1 MPKKLRLGP
10 LMTRILGVLDN
21 LYLRLKVGPI
31 LPTKASFSAICATF
45 PPLWADF
52 WHILRKNSHSPA
64 LVTTKTTGDFPL
76 CTQRPFSAL
85 YQCSIF
91 ALFAYHNAPR
101 AASKTRPRMVLD
113 AINKRFSSMLPRAS
127 AFWRRSLLSCD
138 VDYVKGKDC
147 GSVQRFCLKSGRELR
162 LPKVLSGA

>member
-45 PPLWADF
+45 PPLWAGF
-52 WHILRKNSHSPA
+52 WQILRKNSHSPA
-64 LVTTKTTGDFPL
+64 LVTTKTAGDFPL

-85 YQCSIF
+85 SLCSIF
-91 ALFAYHNAPR
+91 ALFACPYESQDGA
-101 AASKTRPRMVLD
+101 KTRALWALD
-113 AINKRFSSMLPRAS
+113 AINKPFVPMVPCAS
-127 AFWRRSLLSCD
+127 AFWSYGIVNL
-138 VDYVKGKDC
+138 
-147 GSVQRFCLKSGRELR
+147 
-162 LPKVLSGA
+162 

>member
-64 LVTTKTTGDFPL
+64 LVTTKTAGDFPL

-91 ALFAYHNAPR
+91 ALFAYPNAPS
-101 AASKTRPRMVLD
+101 AAPKTRPRWVLN
-113 AINKRFSSMLPRAS
+113 AINKPFVSLMPRAS
-127 AFWRRSLLSCD
+127 AFWSYGIVNL
-138 VDYVKGKDC
+138 
-147 GSVQRFCLKSGRELR
+147 
-162 LPKVLSGA
+162 

>member
-45 PPLWADF
+45 PPLWAGF
-52 WHILRKNSHSPA
+52 WQILRKNSHSPA
-64 LVTTKTTGDFPL
+64 LVTTKTAGDFPL

-85 YQCSIF
+85 SQCSIF
-91 ALFAYHNAPR
+91 ALSACLNASQDG
-101 AASKTRPRMVLD
+101 SKTRYLWMLD
-113 AINKRFSSMLPRAS
+113 AINKPFVPLVPRAS
-127 AFWRRSLLSCD
+127 ALWSYAF
-138 VDYVKGKDC
+138 VK
-147 GSVQRFCLKSGRELR
+147 L
-162 LPKVLSGA
+162 

>member
-45 PPLWADF
+45 PPLWAGF
-52 WHILRKNSHSPA
+52 WQILRKNSHSPA

-76 CTQRPFSAL
+76 CTQRPFCAL
-85 YQCSIF
+85 SPCSIF
-91 ALFAYHNAPR
+91 ALWAYHNAPC
-101 AASKTRPRMVLD
+101 AAPKTRSRWVLD
-113 AINKRFSSMLPRAS
+113 AINKPFVPLLPRAS
-127 AFWRRSLLSCD
+127 AFWSYGIVNL
-138 VDYVKGKDC
+138 
-147 GSVQRFCLKSGRELR
+147 
-162 LPKVLSGA
+162 